1 MTAYVTG
8 TTSSSPA
15 PTGRSFRLRALRAGI
30 SPLMDHAMR
39 AWSGI
44 QTRRRCHT
52 VITNVTSVIEY
63 LTLVTER
70 PTLSPQQRLRAAR
83 DSGRS
88 GNQVKSCS
96 HSNTEST

>member
-1 MTAYVTG
+1 MTVYVTG

-30 SPLMDHAMR
+30 SPLMDHATR

-44 QTRRRCHT
+44 QMRRRCHT

-83 DSGRS
+83 DSGRP